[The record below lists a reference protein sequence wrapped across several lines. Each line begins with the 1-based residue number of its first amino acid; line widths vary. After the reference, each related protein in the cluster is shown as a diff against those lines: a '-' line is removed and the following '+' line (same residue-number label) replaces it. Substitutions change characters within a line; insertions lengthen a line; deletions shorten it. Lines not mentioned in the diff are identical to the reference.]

1 MTKPEKT
8 PKKIWY
14 IMTLVKVFY
23 LKTKITKYI
32 CIQRRKKFEKI
43 IDFNKIKEFL
53 KINKK
58 RDSNTNRTDRDK
70 NDLIKSHSFLFRNQ
84 TEKIINY

>member
-14 IMTLVKVFY
+14 IITLVKVFY
-23 LKTKITKYI
+23 LKRKTKIIKCI
-32 CIQRRKKFEKI
+32 CIQRRKKFQKI
-43 IDFNKIKEFL
+43 IVFNKIKEFL

-70 NDLIKSHSFLFRNQ
+70 NDLKKKS
-84 TEKIINY
+84 